1 MYLFIYSFIHVFM
14 YLLFNWQR
22 TRSLN
27 LNDRLVNDVEMDKDP

>member
-1 MYLFIYSFIHVFM
+1 M